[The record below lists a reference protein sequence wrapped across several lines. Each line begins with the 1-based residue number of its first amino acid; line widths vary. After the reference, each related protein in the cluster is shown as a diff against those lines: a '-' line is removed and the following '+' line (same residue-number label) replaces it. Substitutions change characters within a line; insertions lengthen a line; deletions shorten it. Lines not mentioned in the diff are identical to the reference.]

1 MKDAASLERM
11 SLEQDRRISE
21 VVKRE
26 QSRLRN
32 FIRRRVPDPGDAEDI
47 LQEVFYELVEA
58 NRLLMPIEHVTG
70 WMFRVARNRITDLFR
85 KKKPVSLSDAAVAGD
100 EEELLLL
107 EDLLPSPDAG
117 PDAVFAR
124 SVLLEELEFALDE
137 LPAELLAETAT
148 AGIAVPMLQQ
158 SASLEETERLAIARA
173 VHDAHGNLAQA
184 ARSLGVSRSTL
195 YRKLELYQLEG
206 IVKSTDG

>member
-1 MKDAASLERM
+1 M
-11 SLEQDRRISE
+11 SPQIMAVFRAYSWPGNVREMRNVIENLLLTSSEE
-21 VVKRE
+21 VV
-26 QSRLRN
+26 S
-32 FIRRRVPDPGDAEDI
+32 
-47 LQEVFYELVEA
+47 
-58 NRLLMPIEHVTG
+58 
-70 WMFRVARNRITDLFR
+70 
-85 KKKPVSLSDAAVAGD
+85 
-100 EEELLLL
+100 
-107 EDLLPSPDAG
+107 
-117 PDAVFAR
+117 
-124 SVLLEELEFALDE
+124 LDE

-173 VHDAHGNLAQA
+173 VHEAHGNLAQA